1 MSGGSAAQ
9 EQWAE
14 SLKFHQQV
22 LEQFPDFELRPEAR
36 YGVGWAL
43 QNQEK
48 LADAIKQYETV
59 TDETDTETAAKAR
72 FMVGECF
79 FAQKDHKEA
88 SKHFLKAAFA
98 YGHKEWS
105 AMAYFEA
112 ARCFEVLRDVAQAK
126 NCYQQMID
134 KYPEHPKVADARK
147 RLVALGAK

>member
-1 MSGGSAAQ
+1 MHGLP
-9 EQWAE
+9 ER
-14 SLKFHQQV
+14 
-22 LEQFPDFELRPEAR
+22 LRLGA
-36 YGVGWAL
+36 GDGA
-43 QNQEK
+43 
-48 LADAIKQYETV
+48 
-59 TDETDTETAAKAR
+59 ETAAKAR
-72 FMVGECF
+72 FMIGECY
-79 FAQKDHKEA
+79 FAQKEHKEA

-147 RLVALGAK
+147 RLVALGTK